1 MSTSF
6 LPFLY
11 PARLVQRPLRAPV
24 VRQFLRS
31 LHATA
36 PAHSRRQPPSSS
48 SPSSSPAPRA
58 ARRRDPIPFELPS
71 DIERDLLPDSERLEQ
86 NGDEEDYVDDSGHI
100 NLGGVGGAEGTITP
114 LERQAFRRIFR
125 EIARHQQQEELDLH
139 MYGHEGMGEDVE
151 AGVDGEYV
159 GEDFDVG
166 DGIGID
172 AGDANSPE
180 ALRQRD
186 DEQRSR
192 VNSILGEASDDQFL
206 ARENQRNLRRQ
217 GEEAAMYALEEG
229 TDADV
234 ATDTSVLRS
243 LGSLGGTSAAT
254 PQAPPPPPSDARL
267 NMQRNRV
274 LSQFPPSLRSAAGKA
289 LGIKDEVRARQVPGH
304 VQEASVTEPVTETKR
319 VTPTGTPEETPL
331 PPPSPAVLA
340 RRKRQ
345 QKMELTML
353 SKKTDFALWQYMEEH
368 VFSLVDELGIGKDK
382 AKAQANASAP
392 ATEKKSRK
400 VSSKLTANGPLYP
413 ALLLHGQRLL
423 DSHFRGGTTSPL
435 ALAVLPRVKA
445 LGLASYVLGASTPLY
460 NHLLGIRWLRQ
471 GDAPAVFALLSE
483 MQRAGLPFDQGTL
496 NLVKSIEWHVVPLAG
511 GRTGTG
517 TGLAAPSAAAQRES
531 AFLVA
536 ALQHLPDLAAV
547 ARTAAY
553 WRQVVERSVNWGR
566 RA

>member
-11 PARLVQRPLRAPV
+11 PTRLVQRPLRAPV
-24 VRQFLRS
+24 VRHFLRS

-36 PAHSRRQPPSSS
+36 PAHSRRQPPPSSS

-58 ARRRDPIPFELPS
+58 ARRRDPIPFELPP

-125 EIARHQQQEELDLH
+125 EIAHRQQQEELDLE
-139 MYGHEGMGEDVE
+139 MYGHEGMGDDVE
-151 AGVDGEYV
+151 AGVDGDYV
-159 GEDFDVG
+159 GEDVG
-166 DGIGID
+166 VDIGID

-192 VNSILGEASDDQFL
+192 VNSILGGASDDQVL

-217 GEEAAMYALEEG
+217 GEEEAMYALEG
-229 TDADV
+229 ADAGV

-243 LGSLGGTSAAT
+243 LGSVGGTSAAI
-254 PQAPPPPPSDARL
+254 PQAPPSPPADAKL

-289 LGIKDEVRARQVPGH
+289 FGIKDEVPARHVPGH
-304 VQEASVTEPVTETKR
+304 VQEKTVAEPVTETKR
-319 VTPTGTPEETPL
+319 VTPTETPDETTL

-340 RRKRQ
+340 RRRRQ
-345 QKMELTML
+345 QKMELAML

-368 VFSLVDELGIGKDK
+368 VFSLVDELGIGKGK

-517 TGLAAPSAAAQRES
+517 TGLAAPSAAAQREN

>member
-48 SPSSSPAPRA
+48 SSSSPAPRA
-58 ARRRDPIPFELPS
+58 ARRRDPIPFELPP

-100 NLGGVGGAEGTITP
+100 NLGGVGGADGTITP

-125 EIARHQQQEELDLH
+125 EIAHRQQQEELDLE
-139 MYGHEGMGEDVE
+139 MYGYEGMGDDVE
-151 AGVDGEYV
+151 AGVDGDYV
-159 GEDFDVG
+159 GEDVG
-166 DGIGID
+166 GDDDIGID
-172 AGDANSPE
+172 AGDASSPE
-180 ALRQRD
+180 ALRRQD

-192 VNSILGEASDDQFL
+192 INSILGEASDDQVL

-217 GEEAAMYALEEG
+217 GEEAAMYALEG
-229 TDADV
+229 ADASV

-243 LGSLGGTSAAT
+243 LGSLGGASAAT
-254 PQAPPPPPSDARL
+254 PQVPPPPPADTKL
-267 NMQRNRV
+267 NLQRNRV

-289 LGIKDEVRARQVPGH
+289 FGIKDEVRARQVPGH
-304 VQEASVTEPVTETKR
+304 VQEETVTEPVTETKR
-319 VTPTGTPEETPL
+319 VTPAETPEETAL

-345 QKMELTML
+345 QKMELAML

-382 AKAQANASAP
+382 AKASASAP
-392 ATEKKSRK
+392 ATEKKSRRI
-400 VSSKLTANGPLYP
+400 SSKLAANGPLYP

-471 GDAPAVFALLSE
+471 GDATAVFALLSE

-511 GRTGTG
+511 GRAGTG